1 MDKWRCYKNRIQNA
15 YVRYFGYLLDL
26 SKGFI
31 FNLSFMLGMFIYLFF
46 IISSAINIPGITIFT
61 LGGFIVIVV
70 LILYVDTIKH
80 VLKNAPP
87 RTKTHTAFVL
97 SVYPVRLFSKRL
109 YRYNYVNLIL
119 SWLSHWMENWNF
131 AGLLGAVQVRQQ
143 LCILYFNVRGR
154 GFPSTP

>member
-97 SVYPVRLFSKRL
+97 SVYPVRSIFHKDFFQKDCIGICNF
-109 YRYNYVNLIL
+109 NYFLAFPLNGKLELRRVTGSSTSASTI
-119 SWLSHWMENWNF
+119 M
-131 AGLLGAVQVRQQ
+131 
-143 LCILYFNVRGR
+143 YFI
-154 GFPSTP
+154 F